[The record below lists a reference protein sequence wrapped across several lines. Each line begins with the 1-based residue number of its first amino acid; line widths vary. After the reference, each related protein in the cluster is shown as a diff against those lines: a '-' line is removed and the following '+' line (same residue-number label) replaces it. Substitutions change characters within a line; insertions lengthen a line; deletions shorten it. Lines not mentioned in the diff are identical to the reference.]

1 MCKLPILLTFTLCR
15 ESEVIVQAK
24 TMPKFFLL
32 NRALEAQEV
41 HGQRGAALAATEGG
55 ALHPQGQLGTNH
67 MNNA

>member
-1 MCKLPILLTFTLCR
+1 
-15 ESEVIVQAK
+15 
-24 TMPKFFLL
+24 MPKFILL